1 MPRRPPQIKSTDV
14 FYKDRVFNI
23 EYFYRQG
30 EKRDNCITA
39 RTGRAKENYYE
50 ACKSPALTSH
60 TLLFFDNPGTG
71 NSTYFEDYPLN
82 IDDLTEISSLF
93 IKQLGIS
100 NFILCGTSMG
110 GLTSLLYLNHEP
122 GKVKA
127 YINIEGNLLPEDCM
141 FSSKVVSYDFETFA
155 SQVFPKTISDMREK
169 GNMGYHIIANNLQLN
184 TNIKSYYNYCFQ
196 TVEYSST
203 GELLAQFKALK
214 IPMLF
219 IYGEENNS
227 LSYIPELRKSG
238 MTVKEISNSNHFI
251 FYDNPKELYDV
262 IGDFINEI

>member
-1 MPRRPPQIKSTDV
+1 MSKQPPQIKSTDV
-14 FYKDRVFNI
+14 FYKDRVFNL

-30 EKRDNCITA
+30 DKETIILLH
-39 RTGRAKENYYE
+39 GLGGAKENYYE

-110 GLTSLLYLNHEP
+110 GLTSLLYLKDCGP
-122 GKVKA
+122 GNVKA

-141 FSSKVVSYDFETFA
+141 KSNISNTVLVIILLMLFSCSTIPKGITAVHQFDKSKYLGKWYEIARLDFKFE
-155 SQVFPKTISDMREK
+155 R
-169 GNMGYHIIANNLQLN
+169 NLINTTAEYSIN
-184 TNIKSYYNYCFQ
+184 TNGTIKVFNKGYDTTTQKWKSA
-196 TVEYSST
+196 T
-203 GELLAQFKALK
+203 GKARFVK
-214 IPMLF
+214 D
-219 IYGEENNS
+219 EN
-227 LSYIPELRKSG
+227 IG
-238 MTVKEISNSNHFI
+238 MVFRNGLEFR
-251 FYDNPKELYDV
+251 F
-262 IGDFINEI
+262 